1 MRSFFG
7 AILLGAG
14 ILIAGL
20 SGLCT
25 VFALGSALLG
35 GMSHE
40 EMTYL
45 PAVLIFAGVPFVIG
59 IGMFFAGRHLIRTA
73 DRQDVTWQP
82 TSPPPPQ
89 SPASDP
95 PEDTMES

>member
-14 ILIAGL
+14 ILVAGL

-35 GMSHE
+35 GMSRE
-40 EMTYL
+40 ELSYL

-59 IGMFFAGRHLIRTA
+59 IGMFLLGRRLIRSA
-73 DRQDVTWQP
+73 DREDVTWSQP
-82 TSPPPPQ
+82 SPPPSAPDR
-89 SPASDP
+89 PG
-95 PEDTMES
+95 ENGG

>member
-7 AILLGAG
+7 AMLLGCG

-25 VFALGSALLG
+25 VFALGSAVLG
-35 GMSHE
+35 GMNRE
-40 EMTYL
+40 EMMYL

-59 IGMFFAGRHLIRTA
+59 VGAFFGGRHLIRTA
-73 DRQDVTWQP
+73 DKEDVSYRP
-82 TSPPPPQ
+82 PAAPPPT
-89 SPASDP
+89 P
-95 PEDTMES
+95 PDEYR